1 MISRRA
7 VLSGSILLAL
17 AGPAHAQ
24 ATAKVAITRELIAKL
39 IIPSY
44 EKLTEAAEAQVKLWS
59 DFVAKHE
66 ARSFAA
72 LREAYFKTADA
83 WSAIEF
89 LHFGP
94 AGVDFRFE
102 RISYWPE
109 RKNATGKAMAII
121 LAGKGDE
128 GLEPGRFAKTSAA
141 GQGLPALERLLF
153 DEDAEARL
161 LANDAT
167 GDRRRKVGLAI
178 ARNIAIIGGQIL
190 GGWRDGLDNVL
201 KRLDDPA
208 YAQEATAR
216 IATDLLGL
224 FQLMRD
230 VKIEAPLGKSIES
243 AKPRLAEGWRSGR
256 SIRAIAINL
265 TTVRDAANIIFAND
279 SGEISSPSILKSA
292 VKIAD
297 SLSPENLSALV
308 TSPKQ
313 RSDAVLLLDAVTSAR
328 DVCKLEIPN
337 ALGITVGFNSL
348 DGD

>member
-7 VLSGSILLAL
+7 LL
-17 AGPAHAQ
+17 AGPILFAIAEVQ
-24 ATAKVAITRELIAKL
+24 PARAEANVAITRELVDKL
-39 IIPSY
+39 IIPNY
-44 EKLTEAAEAQVKLWS
+44 ATLRKTAESQAGSWS
-59 DFVAKHE
+59 AFVAKPE
-66 ARSFAA
+66 AASFAP

-109 RKNATGKAMAII
+109 RKNATGKALSIL
-121 LAGKGDE
+121 LAGKGDA
-128 GLEPGRFAKTSAA
+128 GLEPARFARTSAA

-153 DEDAEARL
+153 DEHAEARL
-161 LANDAT
+161 LANDAD
-167 GDRRRKVGLAI
+167 GDRRRHVGLAI
-178 ARNIAIIGGQIL
+178 ARNIEIIAGQIL
-190 GGWRDGLDNVL
+190 AGWADGADSVVKKLG
-201 KRLDDPA
+201 DPA

-216 IATDLLGL
+216 IATDLLGI
-224 FQLMRD
+224 FQLIRD
-230 VKIEAPLGKSIES
+230 TKIEAPLGKTIET

-265 TTVRDAANIIFAND
+265 ITVRDAANLIFAND
-279 SGEISSPSILKSA
+279 SGEISSPIVLKSA
-292 VKIAD
+292 VKIAN
-297 SLSPENLSALV
+297 SLSSENLSALV
-308 TSPKQ
+308 VSPKQ
-313 RSDAVLLLDAVTSAR
+313 RSDAVLLLDAATSAR